1 MNRPPTRHTTL
12 LLALIALAALYGYWF
27 LHDKHW
33 LATQLVFTAPP
44 LLLAIA
50 LRLGWRQA
58 PFWSGVLA
66 LFWFSHGV
74 MSAWAHRETALLAWA
89 EIVLSLLVVA
99 LASGPGIRARFGR
112 RRA

>member
-1 MNRPPTRHTTL
+1 MNRPPTRHTAL

-50 LRLGWRQA
+50 LLLGWRQA

-99 LASGPGIRARFGR
+99 LASGPGIRARFRR

>member
-1 MNRPPTRHTTL
+1 MNRQRSTL
-12 LLALIALAALYGYWF
+12 LLALIALAALYTFWF

-50 LRLGWRQA
+50 LRLGWQRA
-58 PFWSGVLA
+58 PFWAGVFE

-74 MSAWAHRETALLAWA
+74 MSAWTHRETALFAWA
-89 EIVLSLLVVA
+89 EIVLSLLVVT
-99 LASGPGIRARFGR
+99 LASLPGLRARFGK
-112 RRA
+112 RAR

>member
-1 MNRPPTRHTTL
+1 MNRQRPTL
-12 LLALIALAALYGYWF
+12 LLALIALAALYTYWF

-50 LRLGWRQA
+50 LRLGWQRA
-58 PFWSGVLA
+58 PFWAGVFA

-74 MSAWAHRETALLAWA
+74 MSAWTHRETALFAWA
-89 EIVLSLLVVA
+89 EIVLSLLVVT
-99 LASGPGIRARFGR
+99 LASLPGLRARFGKR
-112 RRA
+112 KQ